1 VNDLATELP
10 STERNVN
17 RTPILAV
24 IATLSLV
31 ACDTSPAPT
40 YYAGPERVSLEQ
52 AEAYCEE
59 TGGRDAYPDPF
70 ADGPK
75 YCWTGAVLV
84 RDGVDAQLLMSPVG
98 QVLPEEYDLRLAI
111 PLCVVR

>member
-1 VNDLATELP
+1 VQVLFE
-10 STERNVN
+10 V
-17 RTPILAV
+17 
-24 IATLSLV
+24 
-31 ACDTSPAPT
+31 C
-40 YYAGPERVSLEQ
+40 
-52 AEAYCEE
+52 
-59 TGGRDAYPDPF
+59 RDAYPDPF